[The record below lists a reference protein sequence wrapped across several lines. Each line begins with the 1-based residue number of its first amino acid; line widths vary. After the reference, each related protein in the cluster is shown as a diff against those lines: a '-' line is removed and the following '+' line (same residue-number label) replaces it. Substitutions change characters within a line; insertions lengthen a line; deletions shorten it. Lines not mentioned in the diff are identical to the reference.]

1 MVHGLRQRT
10 GLVPVSVIDT
20 IVAVHEVTLSAN
32 GSLSKQ
38 LASIFEHLLM
48 SLCFKFRGARPCV
61 FANVRWDV
69 VLPQDMDVQVTITA
83 SAVSLERCRRRRR
96 TTSGTESGSL
106 VDNGQSAFLVDRATL
121 HQYAWFF
128 FFLR

>member
-10 GLVPVSVIDT
+10 GLIPVSVIDT

-48 SLCFKFRGARPCV
+48 SLCFKFRAARPCV

-69 VLPQDMDVQVTITA
+69 VLPEDMDVQVTITA
-83 SAVSLERCRRRRR
+83 SVVALERCIRRRRR

-106 VDNGQSAFLVDRATL
+106 VDNGQSATLVDRLVRPPASS
-121 HQYAWFF
+121 HQHA
-128 FFLR
+128 